1 MEFCFEIDPQVF
13 FKSHQKDVTVCT
25 FLRKEKIE
33 KKSILQYNLILVDYE
48 VELKT
53 DD

>member
-25 FLRKEKIE
+25 FLRKEKN
-33 KKSILQYNLILVDYE
+33 KKRSVIQYNLIVVHYE